1 MQRCLRLLVCYS
13 LCAFTYVCVVYSAKG
28 ILLSGG
34 LDYCFRY
41 LYLIGIPVLYSFD
54 YILHVCFQWGMPRG
68 VISYEQ
74 KMHAEQKQQI
84 KADMPKVF

>member
-1 MQRCLRLLVCYS
+1 MCCTLSKGYLTVCQAGS
-13 LCAFTYVCVVYSAKG
+13 TAAFVT
-28 ILLSGG
+28 
-34 LDYCFRY
+34 
-41 LYLIGIPVLYSFD
+41 GIPVSYSFD